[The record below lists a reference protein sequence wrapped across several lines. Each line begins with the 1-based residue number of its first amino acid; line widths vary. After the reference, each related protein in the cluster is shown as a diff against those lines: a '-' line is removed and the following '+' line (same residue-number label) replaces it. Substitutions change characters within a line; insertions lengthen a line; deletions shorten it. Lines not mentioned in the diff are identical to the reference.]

1 MTNDEIIIP
10 SSSIFASPSL
20 SNPAGGGALHQDL
33 AELQEVAMQLASAE
47 LNSTAHGELGVPGRF
62 SWQTIEGRVMKRWQW
77 DERKQTAV
85 EREWMTLL
93 NRAARLGEGFD
104 GTDAFVAFGFGG

>member
-20 SNPAGGGALHQDL
+20 SNPTGGGALHQDL
-33 AELQEVAMQLASAE
+33 AELQETTMQMASIE
-47 LNSTAHGELGVPGRF
+47 LGSMVGGELGIPGKF
-62 SWQTIEGRVMKRWQW
+62 SWQTMEGRVIKRWQW

-85 EREWMTLL
+85 EREWMSLL
-93 NRAARLGEGFD
+93 NRAARLGEGFE
-104 GTDAFVAFGFGG
+104 GTDAFVAYGFGG